1 MATTAQNVDM
11 WFDPIC
17 PFAWITSR
25 WLLEA
30 SQVRDIEVTWN
41 VMSLAHLNRDQ
52 EMDAS
57 RKESMNKSWTAT
69 RLIAAVKAKSGNEAV
84 AALYTALGKRIH
96 LQKEKVN
103 DELLAGALADAG
115 LPGDL
120 ISEAANEAWNLDV
133 IESHERAISMVGN
146 DVGTPVLAIGEAAF
160 FGPVISPAPKGEAAG
175 KLWDGFVL
183 CLQTPEFFELKRA
196 RKRGPD
202 FS

>member
-1 MATTAQNVDM
+1 MTITPQNVDM

-57 RKESMNKSWTAT
+57 RKESLNKSWTAT
-69 RLIAAVKAKSGNEAV
+69 RLIAAVKAKNGNEAV
-84 AALYTALGKRIH
+84 AALYTALGNRIH
-96 LQKEKVN
+96 LQKEKVS
-103 DELLAGALADAG
+103 DELLVAALAVAG

-120 ISEAANEAWNLDV
+120 ISEVANEAWNLDV